1 MGAGGVGGPASGA
14 GVLPGAGA
22 GRPGVGAGGV
32 GGPASGAG
40 VLPGAGFGRPG
51 APGDRGYGD
60 ARGYGYGTHYDGDAA
75 LYAQRNTFVGAG
87 AAYPAYS
94 AGMYS
99 AYPGAWAPT
108 NMTSPSLYTNPGYGA
123 VAGQLGMAQQP
134 APYDYGGNV
143 VAQPNAVY
151 VNGDNVG
158 TPQQYADQASA
169 VAASGNAQ
177 PDPNTQWQ
185 PLGVFAMVE
194 PGQTSSDD
202 IFQLAVSPQG
212 ILRGNYHYVKDNSVT
227 PLAGAVD
234 AKTQRAAWTIGGDK
248 TPVYEAGIA
257 NLTRDQT
264 TMLLHTPDGQQRQ
277 FTLMR
282 LPEPS
287 QTAGASNASAPAT
300 R

>member
-1 MGAGGVGGPASGA
+1 
-14 GVLPGAGA
+14 
-22 GRPGVGAGGV
+22 V

-51 APGDRGYGD
+51 APGDYGD
-60 ARGYGYGTHYDGDAA
+60 AQRLGYGTHYEGDRA
-75 LYAQRNTFVGAG
+75 LYAQRNTFVAG
-87 AAYPAYS
+87 AA
-94 AGMYS
+94 
-99 AYPGAWAPT
+99 AYPTYSPAMYGAHAGAWTAT

-158 TPQQYADQASA
+158 TPQQYADEASGI
-169 VAASGNAQ
+169 AASGNAQ

-202 IFQLAVSPQG
+202 TFQLAVSPQG
-212 ILRGNYHYVKDNSVT
+212 ILRGNYHDLKNDSVT
-227 PLAGAVD
+227 PLAGTVD
-234 AKTQRAAWTIGGDK
+234 PKTQRAAWTIGGDQ
-248 TPVYEAGIA
+248 TPVYEVGIA

-277 FTLMR
+277 FNLIR
-282 LPEPS
+282 LPDPA
-287 QTAGASNASAPAT
+287 QAAGAGSAPAPG
-300 R
+300 RP

>member
-1 MGAGGVGGPASGA
+1 VGGPASGA

-22 GRPGVGAGGV
+22 GRPGV
-32 GGPASGAG
+32 
-40 VLPGAGFGRPG
+40 
-51 APGDRGYGD
+51 PGDHGYGD
-60 ARGYGYGTHYDGDAA
+60 AGRYGYGDAGRYGYGTRYDGDRA
-75 LYAQRNTFVGAG
+75 LYGQRNTFVAGAG
-87 AAYPAYS
+87 AYPAYS
-94 AGMYS
+94 AGMYG
-99 AYPGAWAPT
+99 AYPGAWTAT

-134 APYDYGGNV
+134 APYDYGSNV

-151 VNGDNVG
+151 VNGDNAG
-158 TPQQYADQASA
+158 TPQQYASQATGI
-169 VAASGNAQ
+169 AASGNAQ

-185 PLGVFAMVE
+185 PLGVFAMVG

-202 IFQLAVSPQG
+202 IFQLAVNSQG
-212 ILRGNYHYVKDNSVT
+212 LLRGNYHYVKDNTVT

-234 AKTQRAAWTIGGDK
+234 PKTQRAAWTIGGDQ

-277 FTLMR
+277 FTLIR
-282 LPEPS
+282 LPEPT
-287 QTAGASNASAPAT
+287 QAAGASNVPAT
-300 R
+300 PAR